1 MPWSDGRE
9 IGKTQH
15 GVKDVYSRVNMSS
28 VYVIAH
34 KYLLSF
40 IGFAAVLRIS
50 AGDKERCLQDSSNVH
65 PHTT

>member
-40 IGFAAVLRIS
+40 ISAAEASVPAALTVFAAGSRQ
-50 AGDKERCLQDSSNVH
+50 C
-65 PHTT
+65 